1 MFLAVVVDRVNT
13 QTLEGASVPR
23 LEVVPVRLVQNNVN
37 ESKKKKTGDLVPI
50 IVNRSSLYITY
61 IK

>member
-23 LEVVPVRLVQNNVN
+23 LEVVPVRLVQNNVK
-37 ESKKKKTGDLVPI
+37 ESKKKKNWWSG
-50 IVNRSSLYITY
+50 TY
-61 IK
+61 YSE